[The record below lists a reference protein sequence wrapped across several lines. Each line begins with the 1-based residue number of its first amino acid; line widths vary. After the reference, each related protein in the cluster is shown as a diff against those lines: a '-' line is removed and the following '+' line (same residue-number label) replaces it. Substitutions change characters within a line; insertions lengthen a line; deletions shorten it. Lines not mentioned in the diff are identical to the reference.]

1 MYRKQLNIK
10 ISPDVLQTL
19 EEFCEKRGENKSTL
33 IRRLIY
39 QKLAEHSYLE
49 DRKKALGVTKGEKE

>member
-1 MYRKQLNIK
+1 MDKKQLNIK
-10 ISPDVLQTL
+10 ISSEVLRTL
-19 EEFCEKRGENKSTL
+19 DEFCEKRGENRSTL

-49 DRKKALGVTKGEKE
+49 GRKKALGVSDTDE